1 MKRSWIAWYT
11 AALALAG
18 AACQDNGSTTASSSA
33 VDVSN
38 GFASLPVGFSNVQST
53 FADSADSTWTPDG
66 NGRGH
71 HGGFGG
77 RGEQGGN
84 GDGLMCGGLSGF
96 LDLGLGFGGRGLSG
110 GELKGDCS
118 YDAASGRVSC
128 APETRDG
135 LTITR
140 SAAYTDAEGNSQ
152 QAFDSL
158 TTNSINTQVQVSGT
172 RKDPNGSTSTV
183 EHSSDRI
190 VSGLAQ
196 GSTQRTVDGTSA
208 GKETTQGSDSTG
220 SYQAVRVIGDTIQG
234 VVVPVSTDS
243 TAYPTAGS
251 ITRSMQVTL
260 TYEGQSPTTSSRS
273 EVVTFDGSNTA
284 KVVVTKDG
292 ETQSCTLALPG
303 HQLTCS

>member
-1 MKRSWIAWYT
+1 
-11 AALALAG
+11 
-18 AACQDNGSTTASSSA
+18 
-33 VDVSN
+33 
-38 GFASLPVGFSNVQST
+38 
-53 FADSADSTWTPDG
+53 
-66 NGRGH
+66 
-71 HGGFGG
+71 
-77 RGEQGGN
+77 
-84 GDGLMCGGLSGF
+84 MCGGLSGF